1 MDEKELKEIFDF
13 LQKAGANPQLCDTEV
28 PHYEASVRAGFPT
41 ENWAEQSFVEMMSMP
56 RKMLSK
62 TPAMIVDVDGDSMV
76 DAGINDGDRVLV
88 MMTQNLRDGDI
99 VVARVEDGYTVK
111 CYYEDDEGKHWL
123 VAQNSEKEDEYRPI
137 LLEEKENVFIYGVV
151 AYVMRAELR
160 VPMRNIRKVVNRER
174 EARRRDEEIPAMR
187 VSQAIRE
194 VAEDINVGRL
204 WFAVYRVLVDWDV
217 LKDGAFDEFCEM
229 VAMEVPKHEHLPSRV
244 ELQRMDV
251 EGFTKSV
258 VLWDEKNAPVKGK
271 RYKQYKDVAEK
282 AEKLLLGK

>member
-111 CYYEDDEGKHWL
+111 CYYEDDESKHWL

-174 EARRRDEEIPAMR
+174 EARRKNEAVPEWKVRR
-187 VSQAIRE
+187 AIRE
-194 VAEDINVGRL
+194 IATEIEVSRL
-204 WFAVYRVLVDWDV
+204 WFAVYKMMVDLSAVEDGNIDGFCQM
-217 LKDGAFDEFCEM
+217 LKE
-229 VAMEVPKHEHLPSRV
+229 EVPNHGFLPV
-244 ELQRMDV
+244 TKDLQRMEVDS
-251 EGFTKSV
+251 FARSV
-258 VLWDEKNAPVKGK
+258 VLWDENNAPVQGK
-271 RYKQYKDVAEK
+271 RFKKYKEIARKTE
-282 AEKLLLGK
+282 ELLTK

>member
-88 MMTQNLRDGDI
+88 MMTQNLRDVDI

-111 CYYEDDEGKHWL
+111 CYYEDDESKHWL

-174 EARRRDEEIPAMR
+174 EARRKNEAVPEWKVRR
-187 VSQAIRE
+187 AIRE
-194 VAEDINVGRL
+194 IATEIEVSRL
-204 WFAVYRVLVDWDV
+204 WFAVYKMMVDLSAVEDGNIDGFCQM
-217 LKDGAFDEFCEM
+217 LKE
-229 VAMEVPKHEHLPSRV
+229 EVPNHGFLPV
-244 ELQRMDV
+244 TKDLQRMEVDS
-251 EGFTKSV
+251 FARSV
-258 VLWDEKNAPVKGK
+258 VLWDENNAPVQGK
-271 RYKQYKDVAEK
+271 RFKKYKEIARKTE
-282 AEKLLLGK
+282 ELLTK

>member
-99 VVARVEDGYTVK
+99 VGESG
-111 CYYEDDEGKHWL
+111 GWL
-123 VAQNSEKEDEYRPI
+123 HGEV
-137 LLEEKENVFIYGVV
+137 LL
-151 AYVMRAELR
+151 
-160 VPMRNIRKVVNRER
+160 
-174 EARRRDEEIPAMR
+174 
-187 VSQAIRE
+187 
-194 VAEDINVGRL
+194 
-204 WFAVYRVLVDWDV
+204 
-217 LKDGAFDEFCEM
+217 
-229 VAMEVPKHEHLPSRV
+229 
-244 ELQRMDV
+244 
-251 EGFTKSV
+251 
-258 VLWDEKNAPVKGK
+258 
-271 RYKQYKDVAEK
+271 
-282 AEKLLLGK
+282 